1 MPSEQSSR
9 PPLGRLEKIDLSTYW
24 QGEDTDFTPWL
35 AQADNLKI
43 LGDALGMELEV
54 VTEDQR
60 AGSFPVDLLCRDQ
73 TSGRWVLVENQLDA
87 TDFSHLGRL
96 ITYAAALDACNVVWI
111 ASHFSPEHRAALEWL
126 NRVTQEEVIFF
137 GLEIE
142 LWRIGS
148 SAMAVNFNPVA
159 QPTQW
164 DIPLPSAE
172 PVETVEE
179 IVEEP
184 LSETEQQNLD
194 FWNGLCRHLERR
206 GSIVKPGA
214 PEVKEV
220 MGFAIGRAGFR
231 LYASIDREDNCLYIE
246 LLLSGEDA
254 QPHFYLLA
262 EERADIEAELEMAL
276 AWDDQA
282 GEKACAIYCTFPQ
295 ASLEDVDRWPDYY
308 HWFCNCLEHFHE
320 VFADRIKHLNATD
333 YQPLP
338 DYGFNP
344 LHGSLILPS

>member
-9 PPLGRLEKIDLSTYW
+9 PPLGKLEKIDLSTYW

-35 AQADNLKI
+35 AQADNLEL
-43 LGDALGMELEV
+43 LGDSLGMVLEV
-54 VTEDQR
+54 VSDDPR
-60 AGSFPVDLLCRDQ
+60 VASFPVDLLCRDQ
-73 TSGRWVLVENQLDA
+73 TSGRSILVENQLET
-87 TDFSHLGRL
+87 TDFNHLGQL
-96 ITYAAALDACNVVWI
+96 ITYAAALEACDVVWI
-111 ASHFSPEHRAALEWL
+111 ASHFTPEHRAALDWL
-126 NRVTQEEVIFF
+126 NRVTQAEINFF

-148 SAMAVNFNPVA
+148 SAMAVNFNLVS
-159 QPTQW
+159 QPTQR
-164 DIPLPSAE
+164 DDST
-172 PVETVEE
+172 PVEESVEAVQE

-206 GSIVKPGA
+206 GSIVKPGT

-220 MGFAIGRAGFR
+220 MGFAIGRAEFR

-262 EERADIEAELEMAL
+262 EEQAAIEAELEMTL
-276 AWDDQA
+276 AWEEQA
-282 GEKACAIYCTFPQ
+282 GEKACAIYCTFPE
-295 ASLEDVDRWPDYY
+295 ADLNDVDRWPDYY
-308 HWFCNCLEHFHE
+308 HWFCTYLERFHE
-320 VFADRIKHLNATD
+320 VFAERIKHLNATD
-333 YQPLP
+333 YEPLP
-338 DYGFNP
+338 DYSFNP